1 MPPIA
6 SAQSQPVARTVL
18 PDPLYYLANFQRVI
32 QRVYERYDDLL
43 STEEQDFYRRL
54 QLLSGDAQALYV
66 RLLTR
71 KGPLFRTSKL
81 RYQEISDQSQAVADL
96 VAQQLVI
103 QPSEINLLDTFP
115 LFTKQEWL
123 ELLPGAAAQRLAKAA
138 LVPLLQSMTE
148 PVQTIIEQQGETL
161 IQLNSSEHFAT
172 FCLLYFSNGRQDL
185 TEFVLRDLGV
195 YRYENYSLARAT
207 RVFTH
212 REQIDKM
219 LSYYR
224 LRDVLD
230 DLASLSREEILA
242 LNTQLPAIACSQQ
255 QDKCRGNTLVQRRI
269 ERLRLRLARQLER
282 LEAWQDALALY
293 RQCQQQPSCERQ
305 VRILHRLA
313 QYHAAFK
320 LCQQMF
326 DSPSEAERTFAR
338 QFHPKLLKA
347 LGQAATKPAPPAL
360 NEVQLFLTAGDSPNV
375 ELAVAQSL
383 NVNGDCFYVEN
394 TLFLSMFCLV
404 FWEAIF
410 ADVPGAFSN
419 EFQTGPHDFYEED
432 FASHRSQHLE
442 SGWRKLEHWQRTPD
456 DLIQVAE
463 QKRGIATPFHM
474 GFMPAPELLKLA
486 ITRISLRHWQI
497 IFERL
502 LRDLKENRNGLPDLI
517 YFPNTG
523 GYELVE
529 VKGPGDRLQKN
540 QLRWLH
546 YFAEHQIPCQV
557 AYVQWQ

>member
-1 MPPIA
+1 MSPIA
-6 SAQSQPVARTVL
+6 SAQPQPVARTVL
-18 PDPLYYLANFQRVI
+18 PDPLYYLANFRRVI

-43 STEEQDFYRRL
+43 STEERDFYRRL
-54 QLLSGDAQALYV
+54 QLLNGDAQALYV

-81 RYQEISDQSQAVADL
+81 RYQEIADQPQAIAGL
-96 VAQQLVI
+96 VAQQLVT
-103 QPSEINLLDTFP
+103 QPSEINLLDAFP

-123 ELLPGAAAQRLAKAA
+123 GLLPDAAAQRLAKPA
-138 LVPLLQSMTE
+138 LVPLLQNLTE
-148 PVQTIIEQQGETL
+148 PVQAIIEQQDESL
-161 IQLNSSEHFAT
+161 IQLESSEHFAT

-195 YRYENYSLARAT
+195 YRFENYSLARAT

-219 LSYYR
+219 LCYYR
-224 LRDVLD
+224 LRDALD

-242 LNTQLPAIACSQQ
+242 LSLQLPTMTSPHH
-255 QDKCRGNTLVQRRI
+255 QDKCRGDTLVHRRT

-293 RQCQQQPSCERQ
+293 RQCQQQPSRERQ
-305 VRILHRLA
+305 VRILYRLA
-313 QYHAAFK
+313 QHQAALQ

-326 DSPSEAERTFAR
+326 DSLSEAEQTFAR
-338 QFHPKLLKA
+338 QFQPKLLKA
-347 LGQAATKPAPPAL
+347 LGQTVTKPAPPVL

-383 NVNGDCFYVEN
+383 SVNGDCFYVEN
-394 TLFLSMFCLV
+394 TLFLCIFCLA
-404 FWEAIF
+404 FWDAIF

-419 EFQTGPHDFYEED
+419 EFQTGPHDLYEED
-432 FASHRSQHLE
+432 FANRRSQHFKH
-442 SGWRKLEHWQRTPD
+442 GWQKLASWRRAPD
-456 DLIQVAE
+456 ELLQFAD

-486 ITRISLRHWQI
+486 ITRISLHHWQI

-517 YFPNTG
+517 YFPDEG

-540 QLRWLH
+540 QLRWLR
-546 YFAEHQIPCQV
+546 YFAEHHIPCQV